1 LDRIDAMKVFVS
13 AVDEGSLAGAGR
25 RLGRSPAAV
34 SRAIAF
40 LEAHVGAE
48 LLHRTT
54 RALKLSEAGERY
66 VAACRRVLVD
76 LEEADIAAGGERA
89 APRGVLTLT
98 APIITGEDLIR
109 PVVDAFMNE
118 YPAVSVRLQL
128 TDRQEN
134 LIDEG
139 IDVALRIAQLS
150 DSSFVA
156 IRLGE
161 VRRVVAAAPA
171 YLTRHPVI
179 NEPADLAKH
188 QIVSMTHFGQNSW
201 SFPPLK
207 NSSVPRTVQF
217 TPRLIVNSIR
227 AAVASAVEGNGV
239 TRLFSYH
246 IAEEISDGRLK
257 ILLDKDEHPP
267 LPVHLLAPQG
277 RFSVPKVRAFVDFA
291 VPRFK
296 RYFEQLSRDAD
307 GNAKVNVKAGG
318 TSIRSR
324 RGRVTA
330 G

>member
-1 LDRIDAMKVFVS
+1 MDRIDAMKVFVS
-13 AVDEGSLAGAGR
+13 AVDERSLAGAGR

-40 LEAHVGAE
+40 LEAHVGTE

-76 LEEADIAAGGERA
+76 LEEADISAGGEGA
-89 APRGVLTLT
+89 APRGTLTLT
-98 APIITGEDLIR
+98 APIITGEDLVR
-109 PVVDAFMNE
+109 PLVDAFMNE
-118 YPAVSVRLQL
+118 YPTVSVRLL
-128 TDRQEN
+128 LFDRQVN

-139 IDVALRIAQLS
+139 IDVALRIAHLP
-150 DSSFVA
+150 DSNFVA

-161 VRRVVAAAPA
+161 VRRVVTASPT

-188 QIVSMTHFGQNSW
+188 QIISMTHFGQDSW

-207 NSSVPRTVQF
+207 NSSVPRTVQL
-217 TPRLIVNSIR
+217 TPRLIVNTVR
-227 AAVASAVEGNGV
+227 AAVASATEGNGV

-246 IAEEISDGRLK
+246 IAEQIRDRRLQ
-257 ILLDKDEHPP
+257 ILLDKDEYPP

-277 RFSVPKVRAFVDFA
+277 RFSVPKVRAFADYA
-291 VPRFK
+291 VPRLK
-296 RYFEQLSRDAD
+296 RYFERLSRDTK
-307 GNAKVNVKAGG
+307 GNADP
-318 TSIRSR
+318 IRSR
-324 RGRVTA
+324 RGRVSA
-330 G
+330 E

>member
-1 LDRIDAMKVFVS
+1 VDRIDAMKVLVS

-25 RLGRSPAAV
+25 LLGRSPAAV

-40 LEAHVGAE
+40 LEAHVGTE

-66 VAACRRVLVD
+66 VAACRRVLAELD
-76 LEEADIAAGGERA
+76 EADIAAGGERA
-89 APRGVLTLT
+89 APRGTLTLT
-98 APIITGEDLIR
+98 APVITGEDLVR
-109 PVVDAFMNE
+109 PMVDAFVNE
-118 YPAVSVRLQL
+118 YPTVSVRLL
-128 TDRQEN
+128 LIDRQVN

-139 IDVALRIAQLS
+139 IDVALRIAHLQ

-161 VRRVVAAAPA
+161 VRRVVTASPA
-171 YLTRHPVI
+171 YLARHPVI

-188 QIVSMTHFGQNSW
+188 QIVSMSHFGRDSW

-217 TPRLIVNSIR
+217 APRLMVNTVR
-227 AAVASAVEGNGV
+227 AAVASAAEGNGI

-246 IAEEISDGRLK
+246 IAEQIRDGRLQ
-257 ILLDKDEHPP
+257 ILLAKDEHPP

-277 RFSVPKVRAFVDFA
+277 RLSVPKVRAFVDYA
-291 VPRFK
+291 VPRLK
-296 RYFEQLSRDAD
+296 RYFERLSRDAK
-307 GNAKVNVKAGG
+307 GSANH
-318 TSIRSR
+318 IRSQH
-324 RGRVTA
+324 GRVSA
-330 G
+330 E